1 MAFDPTTNRVP
12 TKLLTEEEKQALMA
26 WPHGWE
32 ACSVGPWADAEKPDW
47 GMWIV
52 YRGKPAIPSERP
64 KRMTKKMKTFE
75 YKIEYTWRALEGY
88 DLEKLGEQGW
98 ELVSALREK
107 ISGDVHFTFYFK
119 RTYTEEE
126 I

>member
-1 MAFDPTTNRVP
+1 MTFGPTTNRVP

-47 GMWIV
+47 GIWIV
-52 YRGKPAIPSERP
+52 YRGKPGPVVESMWYNVYPHIIGSQDKSREDADRFADEDRI
-64 KRMTKKMKTFE
+64 
-75 YKIEYTWRALEGY
+75 A
-88 DLEKLGEQGW
+88 
-98 ELVSALREK
+98 VLRVDTCN
-107 ISGDVHFTFYFK
+107 GK